1 MRTITLEELLEAGS
15 HFGHQV
21 TRHNPKSRDYVFEA
35 RDGIH
40 IIDLAKTKEGLEEAA
55 TFVKKIA
62 ERDGS
67 IIILGAKRQA
77 DAIVKEEAKR
87 AIEAGATDL
96 YYVTARWIGGL
107 LTNLP
112 EVSKN
117 FKKLQD
123 LTKKL
128 NDPYEKQ
135 KYTKKE
141 VSLWDKEKVKLEVYY
156 QGVADMKKAPDAV
169 FIIDTHLE
177 NLAVREARAMRVPIV
192 GITDTNAD
200 PTIIDYPIPANDDAA
215 GSIKLITAY
224 IIDAWIEGKQKAKK
238 NAEAAKEPTADT
250 PSTSLRAGEQQTTK
264 SDAGAAKKEPTK
276 GGEEKTDLKKAKESG
291 DKTEEKIVKESLAID
306 EKQENEKQMETD
318 VKQKTVTKKNDAK
331 PKTTVKK
338 ASGK

>member
-35 RDGIH
+35 RDNIH

-55 TFVKKIA
+55 NFVKSIA
-62 ERDGS
+62 EKGGS

-77 DAIVKEEAKR
+77 DMIVKEEVKR
-87 AIEAGATDL
+87 VQDAGIGDL

-117 FKKLQD
+117 FQKLQD

-128 NDPYEKQ
+128 NDPYEKA
-135 KYTKKE
+135 KFTKKE
-141 VSLWDKEKVKLEVYY
+141 VSMWDKEKLKLENFYL
-156 QGVADMKKAPDAV
+156 GVANMKKVPDAV

-177 NLAVREARAMRVPIV
+177 DLAVKEARAMKVPIV

-215 GSIKLITAY
+215 GSIKLITNY
-224 IIDAWIEGKQKAKK
+224 LIDAWIEGKQKLAK
-238 NAEAAKEPTADT
+238 NQEQAAK
-250 PSTSLRAGEQQTTK
+250 
-264 SDAGAAKKEPTK
+264 
-276 GGEEKTDLKKAKESG
+276 GEEKDAEKSKAQSAKSG
-291 DKTEEKIVKESLAID
+291 
-306 EKQENEKQMETD
+306 ENET
-318 VKQKTVTKKNDAK
+318 KTVEKVE
-331 PKTTVKK
+331 VKK
-338 ASGK
+338 AENEVKAEAKGEEKVNKEKKPSEKKVKTQKAKSKTTKKSANGK

>member
-55 TFVKKIA
+55 AFVKKVA

-67 IIILGAKRQA
+67 IVILGAKRQA

-117 FKKLQD
+117 FRKLQD

-215 GSIKLITAY
+215 GSIKLITSY
-224 IIDAWIEGKQKAKK
+224 IIDAWIEGKMKARK
-238 NAEAAKEPTADT
+238 NAEAAKESSTDNKQPATTTA
-250 PSTSLRAGEQQTTK
+250 AVK
-264 SDAGAAKKEPTK
+264 
-276 GGEEKTDLKKAKESG
+276 EEKKATDKK
-291 DKTEEKIVKESLAID
+291 EEKIVKEALSID
-306 EKQENEKQMETD
+306 EKKENEKQMETD
-318 VKQKTVTKKNDAK
+318 VKQKTVTKKNEAK